1 MTSTASDLNRFF
13 AALLAGG
20 LLRPAELARDADHR
34 CRRGSPRSP
43 AAWA

>member
-20 LLRPAELARDADHR
+20 LLRPAELAAMRTTMPT
-34 CRRGSPRSP
+34 GVPRSP